1 VKRLEITALEKYMET
16 GKKEE
21 GTVEGEYRILENEEE
36 TG

>member
-1 VKRLEITALEKYMET
+1 MET